1 MSIYQQTNAGTIQIL
16 ELKMKIK
23 IWVLGMLRWFGLI
36 WPKWAY
42 IWARLHRGHRW
53 MVGLRDPLKT
63 WSRVPVCW
71 STGYVRIKFHN
82 YSRLDNTKKCGTTKV
97 LGLFMKLCGL
107 NMYFYPAKRV
117 NNLQVA
123 PTKSYCKYKFKEL
136 LGDFRGLV
144 LD

>member
-1 MSIYQQTNAGTIQIL
+1 
-16 ELKMKIK
+16 MKIK

-53 MVGLRDPLKT
+53 MVGVRDPLKT

-97 LGLFMKLCGL
+97 LALFMKLCGL
-107 NMYFYPAKRV
+107 NMYLYPAKRV

-123 PTKSYCKYKFKEL
+123 PTKSDQIIIGIIIGKGYHSDCKYKFKEL
-136 LGDFRGLV
+136 LGDFRDLV